1 MIFPFESMLS
11 IHELSKHNDRDSFLS
26 LLKKK
31 LSKTRFE
38 TIYKKSNYN
47 TKITEL
53 QIDLV
58 NLQNWISKNNKR
70 VCIIFEGRDA
80 AGKGGAIK
88 RFVEHLN
95 PRNSRVVALA
105 EPTQVEKGQWYF
117 QRYLRE
123 MPNPGEIVF
132 FDRSWYNRAIVEP
145 VMNFCKKSDY
155 ELFMSQVNDF
165 EKMLIDDGII
175 LIKLWFSI
183 TKDEQKSRFIKRLS
197 NPLKTWKFSDVDME
211 GQKRWDIYT
220 QYKEKM
226 FLATNSLFA
235 PWKIIDSNNKL
246 EARIES
252 IEYVLSQFKNFNNKS
267 IRRKKQSV
275 IKKEKNINFSKKD
288 LKLLNKNKALI
299 DLISKDNTTL
309 TKTLRYVRFERE
321 LKKLQVEM
329 IKLQNWI
336 SEKNKKII
344 IVFEGRDSAG
354 KGGAIRR
361 AIQNLNPRK
370 LKVVALPKP
379 TKTEQGQWYF
389 QRYVEHFPR
398 NGDIVFFDRSW
409 YNRAVVEPVNGFCSA
424 EQYENFMGYVN
435 DFEKMITDDNVIL
448 LKLYFSI
455 SKETQK
461 KRFNE
466 IKNSPLKKW
475 KFTEVDSKAQDFW
488 DEYTKYKDK
497 MFKKTNTKVAPWNI
511 ILADRKTDAR
521 ISAIKLVLDN
531 IPYDKATD
539 IHSKEIKF

>member
-123 MPNPGEIVF
+123 IPNPGEIVF

-246 EARIES
+246 DARIES
-252 IEYVLSQFKNFNNKS
+252 IEYVLSQFKNFNKKS

-435 DFEKMITDDNVIL
+435 DFEKMITDDNIIL

>member
-1 MIFPFESMLS
+1 MLS

-220 QYKEKM
+220 LSTKKKCFWPQTH
-226 FLATNSLFA
+226 FLLH
-235 PWKIIDSNNKL
+235 
-246 EARIES
+246 
-252 IEYVLSQFKNFNNKS
+252 
-267 IRRKKQSV
+267 
-275 IKKEKNINFSKKD
+275 
-288 LKLLNKNKALI
+288 
-299 DLISKDNTTL
+299 
-309 TKTLRYVRFERE
+309 
-321 LKKLQVEM
+321 
-329 IKLQNWI
+329 
-336 SEKNKKII
+336 
-344 IVFEGRDSAG
+344 G
-354 KGGAIRR
+354 K
-361 AIQNLNPRK
+361 
-370 LKVVALPKP
+370 
-379 TKTEQGQWYF
+379 
-389 QRYVEHFPR
+389 
-398 NGDIVFFDRSW
+398 
-409 YNRAVVEPVNGFCSA
+409 
-424 EQYENFMGYVN
+424 
-435 DFEKMITDDNVIL
+435 
-448 LKLYFSI
+448 
-455 SKETQK
+455 
-461 KRFNE
+461 
-466 IKNSPLKKW
+466 
-475 KFTEVDSKAQDFW
+475 
-488 DEYTKYKDK
+488 
-497 MFKKTNTKVAPWNI
+497 
-511 ILADRKTDAR
+511 
-521 ISAIKLVLDN
+521 
-531 IPYDKATD
+531 
-539 IHSKEIKF
+539 

>member
-409 YNRAVVEPVNGFCSA
+409 YNRAVVEPVNGFCSP

-435 DFEKMITDDNVIL
+435 DFEKMITDDNIIL

>member
-252 IEYVLSQFKNFNNKS
+252 IEYVLSQFKNFNKKS

-435 DFEKMITDDNVIL
+435 DFEKMITDDNIIL

-488 DEYTKYKDK
+488 DDYTKYKDK
-497 MFKKTNTKVAPWNI
+497 MFKKTNTKVAPWKI

>member
-211 GQKRWDIYT
+211 GQKRWGIYT

-435 DFEKMITDDNVIL
+435 DFEKMITDDNIIL

-488 DEYTKYKDK
+488 DDYTKYKDK

>member
-47 TKITEL
+47 TKINEL

-267 IRRKKQSV
+267 IRIKKQSV

-409 YNRAVVEPVNGFCSA
+409 YNRAVVEPVNGFCSP

-435 DFEKMITDDNVIL
+435 DFEKMITDDNIIL

>member
-252 IEYVLSQFKNFNNKS
+252 IEYVLSQFKNFNKKS

-329 IKLQNWI
+329 IKLQNWT

-435 DFEKMITDDNVIL
+435 DFEKMIADDNIIL

>member
-267 IRRKKQSV
+267 IRIKKQSV

-409 YNRAVVEPVNGFCSA
+409 YNRAVVEPVNGFCSP

-435 DFEKMITDDNVIL
+435 DFEKMITDDNIIL

>member
-267 IRRKKQSV
+267 IRIKKQSV

-409 YNRAVVEPVNGFCSA
+409 YNRAVVEPVNGFCSP

-435 DFEKMITDDNVIL
+435 DFEKMITDDNIIL

-488 DEYTKYKDK
+488 DDYTKYKDK

>member
-252 IEYVLSQFKNFNNKS
+252 IEYVLSQFKNFNKKS

-435 DFEKMITDDNVIL
+435 DFEKMITDDNIIL

-488 DEYTKYKDK
+488 DDYTKYKDK

>member
-267 IRRKKQSV
+267 IRIKKQSV
-275 IKKEKNINFSKKD
+275 IKKQKNINFSKKD

-329 IKLQNWI
+329 IKLQNWT

-361 AIQNLNPRK
+361 AIQHLNPRK

-409 YNRAVVEPVNGFCSA
+409 YNRAVVEPVNGFCSP

-435 DFEKMITDDNVIL
+435 DFEKMIKDDNIIL